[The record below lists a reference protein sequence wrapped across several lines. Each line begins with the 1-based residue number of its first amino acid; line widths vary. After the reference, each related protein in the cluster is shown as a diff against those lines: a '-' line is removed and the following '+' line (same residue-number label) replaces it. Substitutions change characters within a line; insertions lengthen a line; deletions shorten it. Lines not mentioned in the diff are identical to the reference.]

1 MLDEYLTVISK
12 MQGLSNRHHKSN
24 MSQASIHYSPI
35 NHVQASHQSMTTYH
49 PTNRKTMNQSY
60 QTSQKYSHNKSDLKC
75 KDKTPIKVQK
85 GYETKRFHITPTNK
99 NKEVSP
105 FINKQFGSTEKS
117 LSKNKMALTP
127 TKNTVNYNGILYLGN
142 TTQQVY
148 RNSKK

>member
-1 MLDEYLTVISK
+1 MISK

-24 MSQASIHYSPI
+24 MSQASATYHSPI
-35 NHVQASHQSMTTYH
+35 NHVQMSHQSTTTYH

-60 QTSQKYSHNKSDLKC
+60 QTCQKYSHNKSDIKC

-85 GYETKRFHITPTNK
+85 GYETKRFHVTPTNK

-127 TKNTVNYNGILYLGN
+127 TKNTVNYNGTLYMGN